1 MAHIFLPY
9 FWQSRWC
16 AQLNLI
22 KLFIYCRLARQF
34 TEEEDIVVTEDAFH
48 GNLGILIDISPKMH
62 GYVPNYKCKDFVH
75 ITPLPMSYNRS
86 KLLEEEPP
94 SDLKGKPKTFPVNW
108 VGKQSFLVLIL
119 TSA

>member
-1 MAHIFLPY
+1 M
-9 FWQSRWC
+9 
-16 AQLNLI
+16 
-22 KLFIYCRLARQF
+22 
-34 TEEEDIVVTEDAFH
+34 VTEDAFH

-94 SDLKGKPKTFPVNW
+94 SDLKGKIEKILKGSLDSIPSPSPSVCLRCKGKMLLLVVN
-108 VGKQSFLVLIL
+108 KL
-119 TSA
+119 